1 MVIQKYACILLC
13 TLILASCQTVGY
25 EPISENVRVSTTY
38 EDDKKLKI
46 IGSRIEMN
54 VSQSNGMFGWFEA
67 EKTADGTYKL
77 TLKGEADK
85 AQTENMSSSDD
96 SGGDSGGG
104 GGGGSTC

>member
-1 MVIQKYACILLC
+1 MVIQKYTCILLC

-25 EPISENVRVSTTY
+25 EPILENVRVSTTY

-67 EKTADGTYKL
+67 EKTADGTYVL
-77 TLKGEADK
+77 TSKGMSDK
-85 AQTENMSSSDD
+85 ASAEDMA
-96 SGGDSGGG
+96 SGGG
-104 GGGGSTC
+104 GTC